1 METFT
6 KSKSPPLRRA
16 HFVGTSVVVTID
28 PMIVKRLQ
36 IDDSTFFIQ
45 KPVQDG
51 ILMEMKK
58 LADADGTSRTTLPY
72 NLGE

>member
-1 METFT
+1 MDTINKQ
-6 KSKSPPLRRA
+6 KSLPLRRA

-28 PMIVKRLQ
+28 PMHVKRLQ

-45 KPVQDG
+45 KPIQNG

-58 LADADGTSRTTLPY
+58 LAGSDEISKITFNS
-72 NLGE
+72 N